1 MKVIKSISH
10 FLSITIF
17 FGILSGFSA
26 VANPLC
32 SIERFTQPFLL
43 STNIVV
49 NEVADNKFEIMQKQN
64 NISDLSAKL
73 NENNFSLTFTQNAQI
88 SETSERSGF
97 GMPEKT
103 STISLSHS
111 LNFYQQN
118 IKHRLLKEQ
127 IKLEKIQLH
136 QLQLKR
142 QIAKLKLIAELSQA
156 NNLNSLYLEKKRLID
171 EELKYYSAWRDA
183 GKPDF
188 DKELSVQ
195 SEASTNRDKIFANS
209 ILVNDLKQK
218 MSIDDK
224 TSKLVTIPTTP
235 LSILLADVCKL
246 ENFQVLNL
254 SLEIRVLNMEL
265 ESLAFDKDFEL
276 NLEGKL
282 SSQVDRRGNNSNQTQ
297 ASIVFSKNL
306 YDGDQTKNERK
317 KLLSDINLKKS
328 QIKEIILSSNNDM
341 ILRKNREEV
350 LITSLNS
357 ISAEIQGI
365 DERIKELKQ
374 RQNLG
379 QTVFLEIT
387 SNKKE
392 QLRLKESALRITTD
406 FITGWYDFL
415 SNRRQKNV

>member
-1 MKVIKSISH
+1 MKINKNVSH
-10 FLSITIF
+10 FLNITIF
-17 FGILSGFSA
+17 FGVFSGFSA

-32 SIERFTQPFLL
+32 NIERFTQPFLL
-43 STNIVV
+43 STNIVI
-49 NEVADNKFEIMQKQN
+49 NEVADNKFEIIQKQN

-88 SETSERSGF
+88 SENSERSGF

-103 STISLSHS
+103 SAISLSHS
-111 LNFYQQN
+111 LNFHQQN
-118 IKHRLLKEQ
+118 IKRRLLKEK
-127 IKLEKIQLH
+127 IKLAKIQLI

-156 NNLNSLYLEKKRLID
+156 NNLNSLYLEKKRLIE

-188 DKELSVQ
+188 DKELLVQ

-209 ILVNDLKQK
+209 ILINDLKQK
-218 MSIDDK
+218 LSIDDI
-224 TSKLVTIPTTP
+224 TSKLVTIRTP
-235 LSILLADVCKL
+235 PLNILLADVCKL

-254 SLEIRVLNMEL
+254 SLEIRVLNIEL
-265 ESLAFDKDFEL
+265 ESLAFHKDFEL

-282 SSQVDRRGNNSNQTQ
+282 SSQVDRRGNSSNQTQ

-317 KLLSDINLKKS
+317 KLLSDIDLKKS
-328 QIKEIILSSNNDM
+328 QIKEVILSSNNDM

-357 ISAEIQGI
+357 INAEIQGI

-379 QTVFLEIT
+379 QTVFLEVT